1 MSLTLGSSSN
11 YRSLSHMSSIKAKM
25 DKSLERISSG
35 QRLLSAADD
44 PGGLAVAM
52 KLKSQIS
59 SYDAQKDSVENAKS
73 YVEAQSTALQTASE
87 IVTKMQDLK
96 SDYDDPTATVAD
108 KAAYESEFQD
118 LRKQLDSLKGE
129 TLNGTKLFNRT
140 DGDMTVSSVTLTN
153 LDLNAKLQN
162 DDSSGNGNQNIGDS
176 SDTSVTLNTVTVTN
190 LSNISDNV
198 SGLVAE
204 AAGDEST
211 LGFTSEYLS
220 NMSINLETARGR
232 IMDVDLAEES
242 ANYASLSMQ
251 YEAAAAAVAQANV
264 AMGAVLDLLLSSV
277 NRD

>member
-1 MSLTLGSSSN
+1 MSLTLGGSSN

-204 AAGDEST
+204 AAG
-211 LGFTSEYLS
+211 F
-220 NMSINLETARGR
+220 
-232 IMDVDLAEES
+232 AE
-242 ANYASLSMQ
+242 LP
-251 YEAAAAAVAQANV
+251 
-264 AMGAVLDLLLSSV
+264 
-277 NRD
+277 RR